1 MLVASLGTKHAKPF
15 GPELQVKQMLDTQ
28 PQLHVVENE
37 MKLIVLLFPLIL
49 SGCSSP
55 GNSDVKGTPASTP
68 DVAERKIVTKKE
80 DKFCYVHYYLD
91 AKPDWKIRNSEDARG
106 VLIGGFKE
114 LGAKGISAYWGWRI
128 RDATVAPVEDVD
140 VEDHG
145 QCDKLGRIPSTT

>member
-1 MLVASLGTKHAKPF
+1 
-15 GPELQVKQMLDTQ
+15 
-28 PQLHVVENE
+28 

-128 RDATVAPVEDVD
+128 RDAIVAPLEDVD

-145 QCDKLGRIPSTT
+145 QCDELGRSPSTTSLRSIPRGIRPGVLG